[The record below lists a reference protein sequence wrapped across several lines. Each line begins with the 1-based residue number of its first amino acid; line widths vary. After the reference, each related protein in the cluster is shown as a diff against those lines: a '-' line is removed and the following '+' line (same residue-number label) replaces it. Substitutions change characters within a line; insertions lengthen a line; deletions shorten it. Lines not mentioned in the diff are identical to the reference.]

1 MSEERPERPADGAGA
16 WPPRQPAA
24 PGDAKPSFPPPA
36 GAGAPLPPASG
47 GGGSAPPPPRG
58 RRGSRLG
65 PALAGLFLIAGGIWI
80 ALARRGQDT
89 QPEEPPVTGRAV
101 IVDEKTPLVDPNKM
115 AERDVV
121 VFFGREGAAGLYPE
135 RRRIFVTA
143 TLTDQAKQVM
153 EELVRGPRRTLGV
166 AVLPPQT
173 ALRELY
179 LDQEGTAYVDFSAEL
194 AQRHPGGTDAEI
206 DTVYAVVDSLTY
218 NFPEIR
224 SVQILIEGE
233 ERETLA
239 GHLDLSRRY
248 RRDMS
253 RVDPDA
259 LQSLGEGG
267 PHAQR

>member
-1 MSEERPERPADGAGA
+1 LSEERPERPADGAG
-16 WPPRQPAA
+16 
-24 PGDAKPSFPPPA
+24 
-36 GAGAPLPPASG
+36 
-47 GGGSAPPPPRG
+47 GSTPPPPRG

-80 ALARRGQDT
+80 ALARRGQGT

-101 IVDEKTPLVDPNKM
+101 IVDERAPLVDPNKM

-143 TLTDQAKQVM
+143 TVTDQAKQVM
-153 EELVRGPRRTLGV
+153 EELVRGPRRALGV

-248 RRDMS
+248 SRDMS